1 MDHRTLAQIG
11 ALVFLAVAAMAA
23 AVHWASREELREIPT
38 VHLVPSAP
46 DPLRDGQRRCQRLGE
61 AAARDS
67 VCLKVWSDT
76 RDRFLGRGP
85 AEEGATGNGAGVDD
99 TNGGR

>member
-11 ALVFLAVAAMAA
+11 ALVFLTVAAMAA
-23 AVHWASREELREIPT
+23 AVHWASREELRQIPT
-38 VHLVPSAP
+38 VHLVPPAP

-61 AAARDS
+61 AAAHDG

-76 RDRFLGRGP
+76 RDSFLGREP
-85 AEEGATGNGAGVDD
+85 TADGATD
-99 TNGGR
+99 TNDGR